1 MKKDLL
7 ELDRLP
13 TLDELKEFFKEN
25 DWTSTKIDDP
35 AKRTPEEQAEIEY
48 TAKLMDKKFEEL
60 ARKKGRNSATRY
72 YSEDNPLI
80 ALQNN
85 TEDLVA
91 SAVVKI
97 ANDDELT
104 DAFLSQ
110 FDLTDPDIDKK
121 ADDFLHNAV
130 NAMLDVMEYEKLAK
144 IVRLN
149 SDEKDFNE
157 KVANNYRLKDHVR
170 RWEHT
175 KDKAKNILT
184 PDPNAE
190 LREPPKSVEDEA
202 IGNVL
207 VEQFMETLDE
217 TDSKIFSRKLA
228 GYTQSE
234 IAKELGF
241 ASNSAVSKRLAD
253 MVRRFKENAKIKKLK
268 NFDFEEYFVYT

>member
-7 ELDRLP
+7 TMDRLP
-13 TLDELKEFFKEN
+13 TLGELKEFFKSN
-25 DWTSTKIDDP
+25 DWTTAKIDDP
-35 AKRTPEEQAEIEY
+35 AKRTPKEQAEIEY

-60 ARKKGRNSATRY
+60 ARKKGRNSAARY
-72 YSEDNPLI
+72 YGVDNPLI

-97 ANDDELT
+97 ANNDELT
-104 DAFLSQ
+104 DAILSQ
-110 FDLTDPDIDKK
+110 FDFSDPDIDKK
-121 ADDFLHNAV
+121 ADNFLNNAV
-130 NAMLDVMEYEKLAK
+130 NTILDVMEYEKLAE

-149 SDEKDFNE
+149 SDEQDFND

-175 KDKAKNILT
+175 KDKKKNILT

-190 LREPPKSVEDEA
+190 LRDPPKSVEDEA

-207 VEQFMETLDE
+207 VEQFMDTLDE
-217 TDSKIFSRKLA
+217 TDCQIFSRKLA

-241 ASNSAVSKRLAD
+241 SSNSAVSKRLAD
-253 MVRRFKENAKIKKLK
+253 MEQRFRKMIK
-268 NFDFEEYFVYT
+268 

>member
-7 ELDRLP
+7 NMDRLP
-13 TLDELKEFFKEN
+13 TLDELKEFFKSN
-25 DWTSTKIDDP
+25 DWTTAKIDNP

-48 TAKLMDKKFEEL
+48 AAKLMDDHFEKL
-60 ARKKGRNSATRY
+60 VRQKGRTSKARFY
-72 YSEDNPLI
+72 GKDNPLI

-104 DAFLSQ
+104 DAILSQ

-121 ADDFLHNAV
+121 ADDFLNNAV
-130 NAMLDVMEYEKLAK
+130 NTMLNVMEYDKLAE

-157 KVANNYRLKDHVR
+157 KIANNYRLKDHVR

-175 KDKAKNILT
+175 KDKSKNILT
-184 PDPNAE
+184 PDPDAE
-190 LREPPKSVEDEA
+190 LREPSKSVEDEA

-207 VEQFMETLDE
+207 VEQFMATLEE
-217 TDSKIFSRKLA
+217 TDRKIFSRKLL

-241 ASNSAVSKRLAD
+241 SNNGAVSKRLAD
-253 MVRRFKENAKIKKLK
+253 MEQRFREMIK
-268 NFDFEEYFVYT
+268 

>member
-1 MKKDLL
+1 MKKDLFAM
-7 ELDRLP
+7 DRLP
-13 TLDELKEFFKEN
+13 TLDELKEFFKES
-25 DWTSTKIDDP
+25 DWTTAKIDDP
-35 AKRTPEEQAEIEY
+35 ATRTPEEQAEIEY
-48 TAKLMDKKFEEL
+48 TSKLMDEYFEKL
-60 ARKKGRNSATRY
+60 VRHKGRTSKARY
-72 YSEDNPLI
+72 YGEDNPLI

-97 ANDDELT
+97 ANNDELT
-104 DAFLSQ
+104 DAILSQ
-110 FDLTDPDIDKK
+110 FDLTGPDLDKK
-121 ADDFLHNAV
+121 ADDFLNNAV
-130 NAMLDVMEYEKLAK
+130 NTMLNVMEYDKLAE

-157 KVANNYRLKDHVR
+157 KIANNYRLKDHVR

-175 KDKAKNILT
+175 KEKAKNVLT

-190 LREPPKSVEDEA
+190 LREPAKSVEDEA

-207 VEQFMETLDE
+207 VEQFMDTLDE
-217 TDSKIFSRKLA
+217 TDRQIFSRKLL

-241 ASNSAVSKRLAD
+241 SSNSAVSKRLAD
-253 MVRRFKENAKIKKLK
+253 MEQRFKEMIK
-268 NFDFEEYFVYT
+268 

>member
-7 ELDRLP
+7 NMDRLP
-13 TLDELKEFFKEN
+13 TLDELKEFFKNN
-25 DWTSTKIDDP
+25 DWTTAKIDDP
-35 AKRTPEEQAEIEY
+35 AKRTPEEQAEIAY
-48 TAKLMDKKFEEL
+48 VAKLMDEHFESIV
-60 ARKKGRNSATRY
+60 RKKGRTSAARFY
-72 YSEDNPLI
+72 GKDNPLI

-104 DAFLSQ
+104 NAIFSQ
-110 FDLTDPDIDKK
+110 FDLTDHDLDKK
-121 ADDFLHNAV
+121 ADGFLNNAV
-130 NAMLDVMEYEKLAK
+130 NTMLEVMEYDKLAE

-157 KVANNYRLKDHVR
+157 KIANNYRLKDHVR

-175 KDKAKNILT
+175 KDKKKNILT

-202 IGNVL
+202 IGNIL
-207 VEQFMETLDE
+207 VEQFIETLNE
-217 TDSKIFSRKLA
+217 TDRKIFTRKRL

-241 ASNSAVSKRLAD
+241 SSNSAVSKRLAD
-253 MVRRFKENAKIKKLK
+253 MEKRFKEMIK
-268 NFDFEEYFVYT
+268 

>member
-25 DWTSTKIDDP
+25 DWTTVKIDDP
-35 AKRTPEEQAEIEY
+35 SRRTDAERAEIAY
-48 TAKLMDKKFEEL
+48 AAKLMDKKFEEL
-60 ARKKGRNSATRY
+60 ARKKGRNSAARY
-72 YSEDNPLI
+72 YGVDNPLI

-91 SAVVKI
+91 STVVKI

-104 DAFLSQ
+104 DAILSQ

-121 ADDFLHNAV
+121 ADDFLNNAV
-130 NAMLDVMEYEKLAK
+130 NTMLDVMEYEKLAE

-149 SDEKDFNE
+149 SDEQDFND

-175 KDKAKNILT
+175 KDKKKNILT

-190 LREPPKSVEDEA
+190 LREPSKSVEDEA

-207 VEQFMETLDE
+207 VEQFMETLNE

-241 ASNSAVSKRLAD
+241 SSNSAVSKRLTD
-253 MVRRFKENAKIKKLK
+253 MEKRFREMIK
-268 NFDFEEYFVYT
+268 

>member
-25 DWTSTKIDDP
+25 DWTTVKIDDP
-35 AKRTPEEQAEIEY
+35 SRRTDAERAEIAY
-48 TAKLMDKKFEEL
+48 AAKLMDKKFDEL
-60 ARKKGRNSATRY
+60 ARKKGRNSAARY
-72 YSEDNPLI
+72 YGVDNPLI

-91 SAVVKI
+91 STVVKI

-104 DAFLSQ
+104 DAILSQ

-121 ADDFLHNAV
+121 ADDFLNNAV
-130 NAMLDVMEYEKLAK
+130 NTMLDVMEYEKLAE

-149 SDEKDFNE
+149 SDEQDFND

-175 KDKAKNILT
+175 KDKKKNILT

-190 LREPPKSVEDEA
+190 LREPSKSVEDEA

-207 VEQFMETLDE
+207 VEQFMETLNE

-241 ASNSAVSKRLAD
+241 SSNSAVSKRLTD
-253 MVRRFKENAKIKKLK
+253 MEKRFREMIK
-268 NFDFEEYFVYT
+268 

>member
-13 TLDELKEFFKEN
+13 TLEEMKEFFKNN
-25 DWTSTKIDDP
+25 DWTTAKIDDP
-35 AKRTPEEQAEIEY
+35 AKRTPEEQAEIAY
-48 TAKLMDKKFEEL
+48 VAKLMDEHFEKL
-60 ARKKGRNSATRY
+60 VRQKGRTSKARFY
-72 YSEDNPLI
+72 GKDNPLI
-80 ALQNN
+80 ALQEN

-91 SAVVKI
+91 SAAVKI

-104 DAFLSQ
+104 DAILSQ
-110 FDLTDPDIDKK
+110 FDLTDPDFDKK
-121 ADDFLHNAV
+121 ADDFLNNAV
-130 NAMLDVMEYEKLAK
+130 NTMLDVMEYDKLAE

-157 KVANNYRLKDHVR
+157 KIANNYRLKDHVR

-190 LREPPKSVEDEA
+190 LREQPKSVEEEA

-207 VEQFMETLDE
+207 VEQFMETLEE
-217 TDSKIFSRKLA
+217 TDRMIFNRKLL

-241 ASNSAVSKRLAD
+241 SSNSAVSKRLAD
-253 MVRRFKENAKIKKLK
+253 MEQCFRKMIK
-268 NFDFEEYFVYT
+268 

>member
-7 ELDRLP
+7 NMDRLP
-13 TLDELKEFFKEN
+13 TLDELKEFFKGN

-35 AKRTPEEQAEIEY
+35 AKRTDDERAEIVY
-48 TAKLMDKKFEEL
+48 AAKLLDKKFEEL
-60 ARKKGRNSATRY
+60 ARKKGRNSAARY
-72 YSEDNPLI
+72 YGEDNPLI

-91 SAVVKI
+91 STVVKI

-104 DAFLSQ
+104 DAILSQ
-110 FDLTDPDIDKK
+110 FDLSDPDLDKK
-121 ADDFLHNAV
+121 ADNFLHNAV
-130 NAMLDVMEYEKLAK
+130 NTMLDVMEYEKLAE
-144 IVRLN
+144 IVRIN
-149 SDEKDFNE
+149 SDEQDFND

-184 PDPNAE
+184 PAPNAE
-190 LREPPKSVEDEA
+190 LREPPKSVEEEA

-207 VEQFMETLDE
+207 VEQFMATLDKI
-217 TDSKIFSRKLA
+217 DYKIFSLKLL

-241 ASNSAVSKRLAD
+241 SSNSAVSKRLAD
-253 MVRRFKENAKIKKLK
+253 MEKRFREMIK
-268 NFDFEEYFVYT
+268 

>member
-1 MKKDLL
+1 MKKDLF

-13 TLDELKEFFKEN
+13 TMDELKEFFKNN
-25 DWTSTKIDDP
+25 DWTTAKIDDP
-35 AKRTPEEQAEIEY
+35 AKRTPEEQAEIAY
-48 TAKLMDKKFEEL
+48 TAKLMDEHFEKL
-60 ARKKGRNSATRY
+60 VRKKGRTSKARFY
-72 YSEDNPLI
+72 GKDNPLI
-80 ALQNN
+80 ALQEN

-104 DAFLSQ
+104 DAILSQ
-110 FDLTDPDIDKK
+110 FDLTDPNLDKK
-121 ADDFLHNAV
+121 ADNFLNNAV
-130 NAMLDVMEYEKLAK
+130 NTMLDVMEYDKLAE

-157 KVANNYRLKDHVR
+157 KIANNYRLKDHVR

-190 LREPPKSVEDEA
+190 LREPPKSVEEEA

-207 VEQFMETLDE
+207 VERFMETLEE
-217 TDSKIFSRKLA
+217 TDRKIFNRKLL

-241 ASNSAVSKRLAD
+241 SSNSAVSKRLAD
-253 MVRRFKENAKIKKLK
+253 MEQRFREMIK
-268 NFDFEEYFVYT
+268 

>member
-7 ELDRLP
+7 NMDRLP
-13 TLDELKEFFKEN
+13 TLDELKEFFKSN

-35 AKRTPEEQAEIEY
+35 SKRSDEERAEIAY

-60 ARKKGRNSATRY
+60 ARKKGRNSAARY
-72 YSEDNPLI
+72 YGENNPLI
-80 ALQNN
+80 TLQNN

-104 DAFLSQ
+104 DSILSQ
-110 FDLTDPDIDKK
+110 FDLTVPDLDKK
-121 ADDFLHNAV
+121 ADDFLNNAV
-130 NAMLDVMEYEKLAK
+130 NTMLDVMEYEKLAE

-149 SDEKDFNE
+149 SDEQDFNE

-175 KDKAKNILT
+175 KDKKKNILT

-207 VEQFMETLDE
+207 VEQFMETLEE
-217 TDSKIFSRKLA
+217 TDRKIFNRKLL

-241 ASNSAVSKRLAD
+241 SSNSAVSKRLAD
-253 MVRRFKENAKIKKLK
+253 MEKRFKEMIK
-268 NFDFEEYFVYT
+268 

>member
-7 ELDRLP
+7 TMDRLP
-13 TLDELKEFFKEN
+13 TLDELKEFFKNN
-25 DWTSTKIDDP
+25 DWTTAKIDDP

-60 ARKKGRNSATRY
+60 ARKKGRNSAARY
-72 YSEDNPLI
+72 YGVDNPLI

-91 SAVVKI
+91 STVVKI

-104 DAFLSQ
+104 DAILSQ
-110 FDLTDPDIDKK
+110 FDFSDPDIDKK
-121 ADDFLHNAV
+121 SDNFLNNAV
-130 NAMLDVMEYEKLAK
+130 NTMLDVMEYEKLAE

-149 SDEKDFNE
+149 SDEQDFND

-175 KDKAKNILT
+175 KDKKKNILT

-190 LREPPKSVEDEA
+190 LREPSKSVEDEA

-207 VEQFMETLDE
+207 VEQFMETLNE

-241 ASNSAVSKRLAD
+241 SSNSAVSKRLTD
-253 MVRRFKENAKIKKLK
+253 MEKRFREMIK
-268 NFDFEEYFVYT
+268 

>member
-1 MKKDLL
+1 
-7 ELDRLP
+7 
-13 TLDELKEFFKEN
+13 LDELKEFFKEN

-35 AKRTPEEQAEIEY
+35 AKRTDEECAEIAY

-60 ARKKGRNSATRY
+60 VRKKGRNSAARY
-72 YSEDNPLI
+72 YGQDNPLI

-104 DAFLSQ
+104 DAILSQ
-110 FDLTDPDIDKK
+110 FDFTVPDLDKK
-121 ADDFLHNAV
+121 ADNFLHNAV
-130 NAMLDVMEYEKLAK
+130 NTMLDVMDYEKLAE

-149 SDEKDFNE
+149 SDEQDFND

-170 RWEHT
+170 SWEHS

-190 LREPPKSVEDEA
+190 LREPPKSVEEEA

-207 VEQFMETLDE
+207 VEQFMATLDK
-217 TDSKIFSRKLA
+217 TDYKIFSLKLLE
-228 GYTQSE
+228 YTQSE
-234 IAKELGF
+234 IAKEVGF
-241 ASNSAVSKRLAD
+241 SSNSAVSKRLAD
-253 MVRRFKENAKIKKLK
+253 MEKRFREMIK
-268 NFDFEEYFVYT
+268 

>member
-7 ELDRLP
+7 NVNRLP

-35 AKRTPEEQAEIEY
+35 SKRSDEERAEI
-48 TAKLMDKKFEEL
+48 THAAKLMDKKFEEL
-60 ARKKGRNSATRY
+60 VRKKGRNSAARY
-72 YSEDNPLI
+72 YGQDNPLI

-91 SAVVKI
+91 STVVKI
-97 ANDDELT
+97 ANNDELT
-104 DAFLSQ
+104 DAILSQ
-110 FDLTDPDIDKK
+110 FDFSDPDIDKK
-121 ADDFLHNAV
+121 ADNFLNNAV
-130 NAMLDVMEYEKLAK
+130 NTMLDVMEYDKLAE

-149 SDEKDFNE
+149 SDEKDFND

-175 KDKAKNILT
+175 KDKKKNILT

-217 TDSKIFSRKLA
+217 TDCQIFSRKLA

-241 ASNSAVSKRLAD
+241 SNNSAISKRLAD
-253 MVRRFKENAKIKKLK
+253 MEKRFREMIK
-268 NFDFEEYFVYT
+268 

>member
-7 ELDRLP
+7 DMDRLP
-13 TLDELKEFFKEN
+13 TMDELKEFFKEN
-25 DWTSTKIDDP
+25 DRTSTKIDDP
-35 AKRTPEEQAEIEY
+35 TKRTDEERAEIAY
-48 TAKLMDKKFEEL
+48 AVKLMDKKFEEL
-60 ARKKGRNSATRY
+60 AREKGRNSAARY
-72 YSEDNPLI
+72 YGHDNPLI

-104 DAFLSQ
+104 DVILSQ
-110 FDLTDPDIDKK
+110 FDFYEPDLDKK
-121 ADDFLHNAV
+121 ADNFLHNAV
-130 NAMLDVMEYEKLAK
+130 NTMLDVMAYEKLAE

-149 SDEKDFNE
+149 YDEQDFND

-175 KDKAKNILT
+175 KDKKKNILT

-190 LREPPKSVEDEA
+190 LREPPKSVEEEA

-207 VEQFMETLDE
+207 VEQFMATLDE
-217 TDSKIFSRKLA
+217 TDYKIFSLKLL

-234 IAKELGF
+234 IAIELGF
-241 ASNSAVSKRLAD
+241 SSNSAVSKRLAD
-253 MVRRFKENAKIKKLK
+253 MEKRFREMIK
-268 NFDFEEYFVYT
+268 

>member
-13 TLDELKEFFKEN
+13 TLDELKEFLKNN
-25 DWTSTKIDDP
+25 DWASTKIDDP
-35 AKRTPEEQAEIEY
+35 TQRTEEERAEIACA
-48 TAKLMDKKFEEL
+48 AKLMDKKFEEL
-60 ARKKGRNSATRY
+60 ARKKGRNSAARY
-72 YSEDNPLI
+72 YGKDNPLI

-104 DAFLSQ
+104 DAILSQ
-110 FDLTDPDIDKK
+110 FDLTDPDLDKK
-121 ADDFLHNAV
+121 ADDFLNNAV
-130 NAMLDVMEYEKLAK
+130 NTMLDVMEYDKLAE

-149 SDEKDFNE
+149 SDEKDFNV
-157 KVANNYRLKDHVR
+157 KIANNYRLKDHVR

-217 TDSKIFSRKLA
+217 SDSKIFSRKLL

-241 ASNSAVSKRLAD
+241 SSNSAVSKRLAD
-253 MVRRFKENAKIKKLK
+253 MEQRFREMIK
-268 NFDFEEYFVYT
+268 

>member
-7 ELDRLP
+7 TMDRLP
-13 TLDELKEFFKEN
+13 TFDELKEFFKNN
-25 DWTSTKIDDP
+25 DWTTARIDDP
-35 AKRTPEEQAEIEY
+35 AKRTDEERAEIAY
-48 TAKLMDKKFEEL
+48 AAKLMDKKFEEL
-60 ARKKGRNSATRY
+60 ARKKGRNSAARY
-72 YSEDNPLI
+72 YGVDNPLI

-104 DAFLSQ
+104 DAILSQ
-110 FDLTDPDIDKK
+110 FDLTDPDLDKK
-121 ADDFLHNAV
+121 ADDFLNNAV
-130 NAMLDVMEYEKLAK
+130 NTMLNVMEYDKFAE

-157 KVANNYRLKDHVR
+157 KIANNYRLKDHVR

-175 KDKAKNILT
+175 KDKKKNILT

-190 LREPPKSVEDEA
+190 LREPPKLVEDEA

-207 VEQFMETLDE
+207 VEQFMATLDE
-217 TDSKIFSRKLA
+217 TDYKIFSLKLL
-228 GYTQSE
+228 GYTQNE
-234 IAKELGF
+234 IAKEIGF
-241 ASNSAVSKRLAD
+241 SSNSAVSKRLAD
-253 MVRRFKENAKIKKLK
+253 MEQRFKEMIK
-268 NFDFEEYFVYT
+268 

>member
-35 AKRTPEEQAEIEY
+35 SKRTDEELAEIAY
-48 TAKLMDKKFEEL
+48 AAKLMDKKFEEL
-60 ARKKGRNSATRY
+60 ARKKGRNSAARY
-72 YSEDNPLI
+72 CGEDNPLI

-104 DAFLSQ
+104 DAILSQ
-110 FDLTDPDIDKK
+110 FDFSNPDLDKK

-130 NAMLDVMEYEKLAK
+130 NTMLDVMEYDKLAE

-175 KDKAKNILT
+175 KNKAKNILT

-217 TDSKIFSRKLA
+217 TDSKIFSRKLL
-228 GYTQSE
+228 GYTQNE

-241 ASNSAVSKRLAD
+241 VSNSAVSKRLAD
-253 MVRRFKENAKIKKLK
+253 MEQRFREMIK
-268 NFDFEEYFVYT
+268 

>member
-25 DWTSTKIDDP
+25 DWTTVKIDDP
-35 AKRTPEEQAEIEY
+35 SRRTDAERAEIAY
-48 TAKLMDKKFEEL
+48 AAKLMDKKFEEL
-60 ARKKGRNSATRY
+60 ARKKGRNSAARY
-72 YSEDNPLI
+72 YGVDNPLI

-91 SAVVKI
+91 STVVKI
-97 ANDDELT
+97 SNDDELT
-104 DAFLSQ
+104 DAILSQ
-110 FDLTDPDIDKK
+110 FNFSDPDLDKK
-121 ADDFLHNAV
+121 ADDFLNNAV
-130 NAMLDVMEYEKLAK
+130 NTMFDVMEYEKLAE

-149 SDEKDFNE
+149 SDEQDFND

-175 KDKAKNILT
+175 KDKKKNILT

-190 LREPPKSVEDEA
+190 LREPSKSVEDEA

-207 VEQFMETLDE
+207 VEQFMETLNE

-241 ASNSAVSKRLAD
+241 SSNSAVSKRLTD
-253 MVRRFKENAKIKKLK
+253 MEKRFREMIK
-268 NFDFEEYFVYT
+268 

>member
-25 DWTSTKIDDP
+25 DWTTVKIDDP
-35 AKRTPEEQAEIEY
+35 SRRTDAERAEIAY
-48 TAKLMDKKFEEL
+48 AAKLMDKKFDEL
-60 ARKKGRNSATRY
+60 ARKKGRNSAARY
-72 YSEDNPLI
+72 YGVDNPLI

-85 TEDLVA
+85 TDDLVA

-104 DAFLSQ
+104 DAILSQ

-121 ADDFLHNAV
+121 ADDFLNNAV
-130 NAMLDVMEYEKLAK
+130 NTMLDVMEYEKLAE

-149 SDEKDFNE
+149 SDEQDFND

-175 KDKAKNILT
+175 KDKKKNILT

-190 LREPPKSVEDEA
+190 LREPSKSVEDEA

-207 VEQFMETLDE
+207 VEQFMETLNE

-241 ASNSAVSKRLAD
+241 SSNSAVSKRLTD
-253 MVRRFKENAKIKKLK
+253 MEKRFREMIK
-268 NFDFEEYFVYT
+268 